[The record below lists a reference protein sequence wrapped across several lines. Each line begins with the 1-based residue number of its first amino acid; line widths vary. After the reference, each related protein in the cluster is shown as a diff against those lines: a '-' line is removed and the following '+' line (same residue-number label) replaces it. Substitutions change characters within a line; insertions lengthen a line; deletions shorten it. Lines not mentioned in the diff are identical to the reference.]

1 LLGEPI
7 MDNPHT
13 AMPFHPAVAEWFRR
27 RFDAPSRAQL
37 LGWPVIADAA
47 RPPGHDVLLCAPTG
61 SGKTLAA
68 FMWAINRLIVEAEAG
83 ELRDDVSVL
92 YVSPLKALANDIR
105 LNLEEPLNGVREV
118 AAEMGLTLAPVRA
131 GLRTGDTPANERAAM
146 LRRPPHILV
155 TTPESLFILLTSVRF
170 RDKLRAVRYIIVDE
184 LHAVAGDK
192 RGAHLAVTLERL
204 ERMVRAN
211 GAPRPV
217 RIGLSATLNPIET
230 LAAFLAGAEVA
241 SDGVRTPRTIQI
253 VRADDTRREL
263 DLAVIA
269 PGPELGALATHPHWE
284 AMYDTVASLIREH
297 RTTLVFTLS
306 RRWAER
312 IALALQKRLGADAVM
327 AHHGSL
333 ARAERLAAEQRLK
346 RGELKAI
353 VATASLELGID
364 VGAVDLVCQID
375 SPKSI
380 SAAIQ
385 RVGRSGHRLGATPK
399 GRFFALTI
407 DDLIECA
414 AAVRAIR
421 SGQLDEVEVPL
432 NPLDVAAQ
440 QIVAI
445 AADEEDIAEDELL
458 RLLRSSHSFG
468 TLASDVMRHLV
479 EEMAAQLPERIQGAA
494 PKIFYDRVARR
505 IRPRRGARLSAI
517 TSGGTIPEAG
527 NYDVVI
533 ASEGR
538 KVGDVEEDFAQESM
552 RGDIFSLGS
561 MPWKILG
568 ISKNRLMVEP
578 APGMA
583 PSLPFWQTEAAGRSP
598 AMSTEV
604 SALRRA
610 LAAFFSNPPK
620 NLRSSDPTISQRLSL
635 SRERSAIASEVGGA
649 PGEGSC
655 SSSATASEQS
665 AARWLVS
672 ECTVDE
678 AGAAQAVAWIRR
690 GVAALG
696 GVPDETHVIVERFFD
711 GLGGT
716 QIVIHSPFGIR
727 FNRGL
732 GFAIRKRLC
741 QSFDFEIQA
750 SAIDDAV
757 LLALNSRH
765 SFPLEDILTTVNSRT
780 ARPTLVQAMLDA
792 PMFEVRFRHVA
803 TRALAVMRSMRGRRV
818 PAWIQRLRTQELIMA
833 LFPRR
838 NACFE
843 NRPAAIEVPGHYI
856 VAETIRECLEESA
869 DADRMD
875 AVLRGLEDGS
885 IAARFVDN
893 VAPSVFAHRILLAW
907 DYSFLDDGER
917 GNRRSRAVTM
927 NRAMAE
933 DVFREEDL
941 SAMISANAVESVA
954 AEIGGYAPGS
964 RPRDAD
970 ELYELICTHGSI
982 RVVTLERQIEG
993 ETPALALKLELAE
1006 RLLRMR
1012 IDPASPEAFITAEDA
1027 PMFAAAYPNA
1037 IFAPPLSLVST
1048 ISLTHNATSLM
1059 QQDAMPVTQN
1069 EAPGIT
1075 QHDAHL
1081 ELVRRALATS
1091 VPITV
1096 LDLASRLGFA
1106 TDEIER
1112 ILTTLEAGGVVF
1124 RGYFTTARPIEI
1136 ATSHRDRQRSANG
1149 LADPHQDGLAHHS
1162 ANGAADAPPSF
1173 ELSEQWCDRYVL
1185 ERIHRQTIN
1194 RLRAEVEPCAD
1205 HEFAAF
1211 RLRWMQ
1217 IGTGLPA
1224 SSEAVGAVLEQLSG
1238 LGFDPAFWER
1248 AILPARIPGY
1258 RPEHLDLL
1266 CLSGDLRWIAIRP
1279 DDHSD
1284 ANVTL
1289 ELPTDVAF
1297 LPRRGRFQTR
1307 AAAAPADERSAAVLQ
1322 CLGAQGA
1329 QYLDQVADRAGLSER
1344 DTLAALWRLAAIGLV
1359 SNDSFAPLRLLA
1371 SDHDASRAITDTLR
1385 ASNGSASSFKHDA
1398 ALRARL
1404 KSSLSGRWS
1413 AIEAPLEGDADARPS
1428 GTAGDA
1434 TAFDEVRE
1442 VAMSLLARNGI
1453 LTREMLV
1460 LESLPVTWQT
1470 LSFALRR
1477 MEYAGTIRR
1486 GYFVRA
1492 LSGEQYALPE
1502 ALEMLR
1508 AARTL
1513 NPPNEPP
1520 IAISAAD
1527 PANPYGVLIPG
1538 CGVTRE
1544 AANLIVLRGGSFVLG
1559 FAARALIGGA
1569 AIDDDAFAAALAALM
1584 ALRPKLTIDSI
1595 DGTPA
1600 LDSDRVPVMAAMGFH
1615 SDGRA
1620 LVFDGLPGPTPAR
1633 AARRVS
1639 LDH

>member
-1 LLGEPI
+1 VPLA
-7 MDNPHT
+7 D
-13 AMPFHPAVAEWFRR
+13 FHPAVREWFRR
-27 RFDAPSRAQL
+27 RFDAPSRAQI
-37 LGWPVIADAA
+37 LGWPVIAAA
-47 RPPGHDVLLCAPTG
+47 VRPPGHDVLLCAPTG

-68 FMWAINRLIVEAEAG
+68 FMWAINRLIVEAEADA
-83 ELRDDVSVL
+83 LRDEVSVL

-118 AAEMGLTLAPVRA
+118 AHEMGLTLMPIRA
-131 GLRTGDTPANERAAM
+131 GLRTGDTPANERTAM

-155 TTPESLFILLTSVRF
+155 TTPESLFILLTSARF
-170 RDKLRAVRYIIVDE
+170 REKLRAVRYVIVDE

-192 RGAHLAVTLERL
+192 RGAHLALTLERL
-204 ERMVRAN
+204 ERMVRHG

-230 LAAFLAGAEVA
+230 LAAFLAGAEVDA
-241 SDGVRTPRTIQI
+241 NCERTPRPIRI
-253 VRADDTRREL
+253 VRADDARREL

-312 IALALQKRLGADAVM
+312 IALALQKRIGADAVV

-385 RVGRSGHRLGATPK
+385 RIGRSGHSLGATPK

-421 SGQLDEVEVPL
+421 TGHLDEVEVPL

-445 AADEEDIAEDELL
+445 TADEEDIAEEELL
-458 RLLRSSHSFG
+458 RQLRSSHSYG
-468 TLASDVMRHLV
+468 TLAAATLHQLID
-479 EEMAAQLPERIQGAA
+479 EMATQLPERIQGAA

-568 ISKNRLMVEP
+568 ISKNRLLVEP

-598 AMSTEV
+598 AMSAEV
-604 SALRRA
+604 CALRRD
-610 LAAFFSNPPK
+610 LAAFFATDARAK
-620 NLRSSDPTISQRLSL
+620 DDD
-635 SRERSAIASEVGGA
+635 SREK
-649 PGEGSC
+649 
-655 SSSATASEQS
+655 
-665 AARWLVS
+665 AAAQWLVT
-672 ECTVDE
+672 ECALDD
-678 AGAAQAVAWIRR
+678 AAAAQAVAWIRR

-696 GVPDETHVIVERFFD
+696 VVPDEKNIVVERFFD

-732 GFAIRKRLC
+732 GLAIRKRLC

-750 SAIDDAV
+750 SAIDGAV

-765 SFPLEDILTTVNSRT
+765 SFPLEDIMTMVNSRT

-803 TRALAVMRSMRGRRV
+803 TRALAVMRSMRGRKV
-818 PAWIQRLRTQELIMA
+818 PAWIQRLRTQELITA
-833 LFPRR
+833 IFPRR

-843 NRPAAIEVPGHYI
+843 NRPPTIEIPGHYI
-856 VAETIRECLEESA
+856 VSETVRECLEQSA
-869 DADRMD
+869 DADRME

-885 IAARFVDN
+885 IRARFVDS

-917 GNRRSRAVTM
+917 ANRRSRTVTM

-933 DVFREEDL
+933 DVFRDEDL
-941 SAMISANAVESVA
+941 SAMISAEAVDRVA
-954 AEIGGYAPGS
+954 AEIGGYAEGS
-964 RPRDAD
+964 RPRNGD
-970 ELYELICTHGSI
+970 ELYELVRTHGAI
-982 RVVTLERQIEG
+982 RVVAFDRQIGG
-993 ETPALALKLELAE
+993 ETPELAIALE
-1006 RLLRMR
+1006 RAGRLIR
-1012 IDPASPEAFITAEDA
+1012 IRVAADSPESFIVAEVA
-1027 PMFAAAYPNA
+1027 RLFSAAYPEA
-1037 IFAPPLSLVST
+1037 IFAPPLYAANGNSPLYDTEPAS
-1048 ISLTHNATSLM
+1048 
-1059 QQDAMPVTQN
+1059 QKDART
-1069 EAPGIT
+1069 EI
-1075 QHDAHL
+1075 
-1081 ELVRRALATS
+1081 VRRALATS
-1091 VPITV
+1091 IPTTAV
-1096 LDLASRLGFA
+1096 DLAARLA
-1106 TDEIER
+1106 LSPSEIDG
-1112 ILTTLEAGGVVF
+1112 ILATLEANGAAF
-1124 RGYFTTARPIEI
+1124 RGYFTTARPSEV
-1136 ATSHRDRQRSANG
+1136 ANSQRVALRTDGGGANSHENG
-1149 LADPHQDGLAHHS
+1149 
-1162 ANGAADAPPSF
+1162 
-1173 ELSEQWCDRYVL
+1173 EQWCDRYVL
-1185 ERIHRQTIN
+1185 ERIHRQTLN
-1194 RLRAEVEPCAD
+1194 SLRSEVEPCSD
-1205 HEFAAF
+1205 REFAAF

-1217 IGTGLPA
+1217 IGVDLPA
-1224 SSEAVGAVLEQLSG
+1224 SAEAVREILEQLAG
-1238 LGFDPAFWER
+1238 LVFDPAFWER
-1248 AILPARIPGY
+1248 AILPARIRGY

-1266 CLSGDLRWIAIRP
+1266 CLSGDLRWIATSLGEVG
-1279 DDHSD
+1279 DHATRD
-1284 ANVTL
+1284 FPV
-1289 ELPTDVAF
+1289 DVAF
-1297 LPRRGRFQTR
+1297 MPRRQRLHAN
-1307 AAAAPADERSAAVLQ
+1307 AAVVPPDDRSAAVYQ
-1322 CLGAQGA
+1322 CLVTRGA
-1329 QYLDQVADRAGLSER
+1329 QYLDQVADRSSLSER
-1344 DTLAALWRLAAIGLV
+1344 DSLAALWRLAAAGLA
-1359 SNDSFAPLRLLA
+1359 SNDSFAPLRLLS
-1371 SDHDASRAITDTLR
+1371 SDVDAGRAITDAPRAANGHTPASRRQDTALR
-1385 ASNGSASSFKHDA
+1385 KHDA

-1413 AIEAPLEGDADARPS
+1413 AIETARAAGNDDALANGKR
-1428 GTAGDA
+1428 GDA

-1442 VAMSLLARNGI
+1442 TVMLLLSRHGI
-1453 LTREMLV
+1453 LTREMLA
-1460 LESLPVTWQT
+1460 LEPSPLSWQT

-1492 LSGEQYALPE
+1492 LSGEQYALSE

-1508 AARTL
+1508 EVRTHDL
-1513 NPPNEPP
+1513 ANEPLV
-1520 IAISAAD
+1520 ALSAAD
-1527 PANPYGVLIPG
+1527 PANPYGVLLPG
-1538 CGVTRE
+1538 CGITRD
-1544 AANLIVLRGGSFVLG
+1544 AGNLIVLRGGRVVLG
-1559 FAARALIGGA
+1559 LTSRALVGGETL
-1569 AIDDDAFAAALAALM
+1569 DDETFASALAALM
-1584 ALRPKLTIDSI
+1584 AFRPKLTIDTI
-1595 DGTPA
+1595 DDVPA
-1600 LDSDRVPVMAAMGFH
+1600 LDSERVTVMAAMRFH

-1633 AARRVS
+1633 AARREA
-1639 LDH
+1639 LNH

>member
-1 LLGEPI
+1 
-7 MDNPHT
+7 
-13 AMPFHPAVAEWFRR
+13 MPLADFHPAVAEWFRR
-27 RFDAPSRAQL
+27 RFDGPSRAQI
-37 LGWPVIADAA
+37 LGWPVIAEAA

-68 FMWAINRLIVEAEAG
+68 FMWAINRLIVEAHAG
-83 ELRDDVSVL
+83 TLRDEVSVL

-155 TTPESLFILLTSVRF
+155 TTPESLFILLTSARF
-170 RDKLRAVRYIIVDE
+170 RAKLAAVRYVIVDE

-192 RGAHLAVTLERL
+192 RGAHLALTLERL
-204 ERMVRAN
+204 ERMVRQG

-230 LAAFLAGAEVA
+230 LAAFLAGAEVTA
-241 SDGVRTPRTIQI
+241 DGVRTPRPIRI

-284 AMYDTVASLIREH
+284 AMYDTVANLIREH

-312 IALALQKRLGADAVM
+312 IALALQKRVGTDAVM

-346 RGELKAI
+346 RGDLKAI

-375 SPKSI
+375 SPRSI

-385 RVGRSGHRLGATPK
+385 RVGRSGHSLGATPK

-407 DDLIECA
+407 DDLTECA

-421 SGQLDEVEVPL
+421 HGHLDEVEVPL

-445 AADEEDIAEDELL
+445 ATDEEDIAEDELL
-458 RLLRSSHSFG
+458 RLLRSSHSYG
-468 TLASDVMRHLV
+468 ALTAAALHQLI
-479 EEMAAQLPERIQGAA
+479 EEMATQLPDRIQGAA
-494 PKIFYDRVARR
+494 PKIFYDRAARR
-505 IRPRRGARLSAI
+505 VRPRRGARLSAI

-538 KVGDVEEDFAQESM
+538 KIGDVEEDFAQESA
-552 RGDIFSLGS
+552 RGDVFSLGS
-561 MPWKILG
+561 TPWKILG

-583 PSLPFWQTEAAGRSP
+583 PSLPFWQTEASGRSP
-598 AMSTEV
+598 AMSAEV
-604 SALRRA
+604 CVLRRD
-610 LAAFFSNPPK
+610 LAAFFEPGA
-620 NLRSSDPTISQRLSL
+620 SL
-635 SRERSAIASEVGGA
+635 KAGSVQERAAIE
-649 PGEGSC
+649 
-655 SSSATASEQS
+655 
-665 AARWLVS
+665 WLVAQCAL
-672 ECTVDE
+672 EE
-678 AGAAQAVAWIRR
+678 AAAAQVIAWIRR

-696 GVPDETHVIVERFFD
+696 GVPDQQNLVVERFFD

-732 GFAIRKRLC
+732 GLAIRKRLC

-765 SFPLEDILTTVNSRT
+765 SFPLEDIMTTVNSRT

-803 TRALAVMRSMRGRRV
+803 TRALAIMRSMRGRRV
-818 PAWIQRLRTQELIMA
+818 PAWIQRLRTQELITA
-833 LFPRR
+833 IFPRR

-843 NRPAAIEVPGHYI
+843 NRPPAIEIPDHYI
-856 VAETIRECLEESA
+856 VGETVRECLEESA
-869 DADRMD
+869 DADRME

-885 IAARFVDN
+885 IGVRFVDS

-917 GNRRSRAVTM
+917 ANRRSRTVTM

-933 DVFREEDL
+933 DVFRDEDL
-941 SAMISANAVESVA
+941 SAMISTEAVQRVA
-954 AEIGGYAPGS
+954 ADLGGYSDGA
-964 RPRDAD
+964 RPRNAD
-970 ELYELICTHGSI
+970 ELHELVRAHGAV
-982 RVVTLERQIEG
+982 RVATLERSSAG
-993 ETPALALKLELAE
+993 EALALALGLEQAG
-1006 RLLRMR
+1006 RLMR
-1012 IDPASPEAFITAEDA
+1012 VRVVSDAPESVIVAEDA
-1027 PMFAAAYPNA
+1027 ALFAAAYPNA
-1037 IFAPPLSLVST
+1037 IFAPPQSSAAIPPPLSDVQ
-1048 ISLTHNATSLM
+1048 ISQA
-1059 QQDAMPVTQN
+1059 DARTEV
-1069 EAPGIT
+1069 
-1075 QHDAHL
+1075 L
-1081 ELVRRALATS
+1081 RRALATS
-1091 VPITV
+1091 VPTTV
-1096 LDLASRLGFA
+1096 LDLAARLA
-1106 TDEIER
+1106 LTPNEIEG
-1112 ILTTLEAGGVVF
+1112 ILAALEANGVVF
-1124 RGYFTTARPIEI
+1124 RGYFTAARPSGDAGSERPALI
-1136 ATSHRDRQRSANG
+1136 T
-1149 LADPHQDGLAHHS
+1149 
-1162 ANGAADAPPSF
+1162 NGAASRSR
-1173 ELSEQWCDRYVL
+1173 ESTEQWCDRYVL
-1185 ERIHRQTIN
+1185 ERIHRQTLN
-1194 RLRAEVEPCAD
+1194 RLRSEVEPCAD

-1211 RLRWMQ
+1211 RLHWMQ
-1217 IGTGLPA
+1217 LGTDLPA
-1224 SSEAVGAVLEQLSG
+1224 GPEAVREVLEQLSG
-1238 LGFDPAFWER
+1238 LAFNPAFWEQ
-1248 AILPARIPGY
+1248 AILPARIRGY

-1266 CLSGDLRWIAIRP
+1266 CLSGDLRWVASS
-1279 DDHSD
+1279 HE
-1284 ANVTL
+1284 A
-1289 ELPTDVAF
+1289 TDGSAPLDFPGTITFV
-1297 LPRRGRFQTR
+1297 PRRRLMPADASVPIDER
-1307 AAAAPADERSAAVLQ
+1307 AATVHR
-1322 CLGAQGA
+1322 CLVANGA
-1329 QYLDQVADRAGLSER
+1329 QYLDQVADRSGLSER
-1344 DTLAALWRLAAIGLV
+1344 DTLAALWRLAAAGLA
-1359 SNDSFAPLRLLA
+1359 SNDSFAPLRLLSA
-1371 SDHDASRAITDTLR
+1371 DPAAPRAITDAPR
-1385 ASNGSASSFKHDA
+1385 AANGSTASIKHDA

-1413 AIEAPLEGDADARPS
+1413 AFEPAAARDEHASSGDDGTAVRSNGATGDAVVGVSRRANGATGDAVVGAPARS
-1428 GTAGDA
+1428 NGATGAA
-1434 TAFDEVRE
+1434 TAFDTVRE
-1442 VAMSLLARNGI
+1442 AALVLLARHGI
-1453 LTREMLV
+1453 LAREMLATEPSP
-1460 LESLPVTWQT
+1460 LTWQT

-1486 GYFVRA
+1486 GYYVRA

-1508 AARTL
+1508 AIRVQNATSETPVAL
-1513 NPPNEPP
+1513 
-1520 IAISAAD
+1520 SATD
-1527 PANPYGVLIPG
+1527 PANPYGVLLPG

-1544 AANLIVLRGGSFVLG
+1544 PGNLVVLRGGHFVLG
-1559 FAARALIGGA
+1559 LASRALVGGDSL
-1569 AIDDDAFAAALAALM
+1569 DDDTFVTALTAMM
-1584 ALRPKLTIDSI
+1584 ALRPKLTIETI
-1595 DGTPA
+1595 GGVPA
-1600 LDSDRVPVMAAMGFH
+1600 LDSDRVSVMAAMRFH

-1633 AARRVS
+1633 AGIQRAS
-1639 LDH
+1639 LSH

>member
-1 LLGEPI
+1 MVEAG
-7 MDNPHT
+7 DR
-13 AMPFHPAVAEWFRR
+13 AMKTDAETMTPFHPAVAEWFRR
-27 RFDAPSRAQL
+27 RFSMPSAAQIR
-37 LGWPVIADAA
+37 GWPVIAAAA

-68 FMWAINRLIVEAEAG
+68 FMWAINRLIVEAAAG
-83 ELRDDVSVL
+83 QLHDQVSVL

-105 LNLEEPLNGVREV
+105 LNLEEPLRGVREV

-155 TTPESLFILLTSVRF
+155 TTPESLFILLTSARF
-170 RDKLRAVRYIIVDE
+170 REKLRAVRYVIVDE

-204 ERMVRAN
+204 ERMVREG

-230 LAAFLAGAEVA
+230 LAAFLAGAQVA
-241 SDGVRTPRTIQI
+241 PGGQRTPRPIQI
-253 VRADDTRREL
+253 VRADDARREL

-269 PGPELGALATHPHWE
+269 PGPELGALATHQHWE

-346 RGELKAI
+346 RGDLKAI

-364 VGAVDLVCQID
+364 VGAVDLVCQVD

-385 RVGRSGHRLGATPK
+385 RVGRSGHSLGATPR
-399 GRFFALTI
+399 GRFFALTV
-407 DDLIECA
+407 DDLLECA
-414 AAVRAIR
+414 AAVRAI
-421 SGQLDEVEVPL
+421 GAGHLDEVEVPL

-445 AADEEDIAEDELL
+445 ATDEEDIAEDQLL
-458 RLLRSSHSFG
+458 RLLRSSHSFCTLAPG
-468 TLASDVMRHLV
+468 TLRQLLD
-479 EEMAAQLPERIQGAA
+479 EMAATLPDRIQGAG
-494 PKIFYDRVARR
+494 PKIFYDRVAHR
-505 IRPRRGARLSAI
+505 IRPRRSARLSAI

-538 KVGDVEEDFAQESM
+538 KIGDVEEDFAQESM

-583 PSLPFWQTEAAGRSP
+583 PTLPFWQTEAAGRSP

-604 SALRRA
+604 AALRCD
-610 LAAFFSNPPK
+610 LAAFFAIGNSK
-620 NLRSSDPTISQRLSL
+620 ND
-635 SRERSAIASEVGGA
+635 AA
-649 PGEGSC
+649 C
-655 SSSATASEQS
+655 EQA
-665 AARWLVS
+665 AARWLVA
-672 ECTVDE
+672 ECAVDP
-678 AGAAQAVAWIRR
+678 AAAAQAVAWIRR

-696 GVPDETHVIVERFFD
+696 LVPDHRNIVVERFFD

-716 QIVIHSPFGIR
+716 QIVIHAPFGIR

-732 GFAIRKRLC
+732 GLAIRKRLC

-765 SFPLEDILTTVNSRT
+765 SFPLEDILTMVNSRT
-780 ARPTLVQAMLDA
+780 ARPTLIQAMLDA

-803 TRALAVMRSMRGRRV
+803 TRALSVMRSMRGRKV
-818 PAWIQRLRTQELIMA
+818 PAWIQRLRTQELITA

-843 NRPAAIEVPGHYI
+843 NRPPAIEVPGHFI
-856 VAETIRECLEESA
+856 VGETVRECLEESA
-869 DADRMD
+869 DTDRME

-885 IAARFVDN
+885 VAAHFVDST
-893 VAPSVFAHRILLAW
+893 APSVFAHRILLAW

-917 GNRRSRAVTM
+917 ANRRSRTVTM

-941 SAMISANAVESVA
+941 SEMISADAVERVA
-954 AEIGGYAPGS
+954 AEIGGVAPGS

-970 ELYELICTHGSI
+970 ELYELIRAHGSLSPSA
-982 RVVTLERQIEG
+982 LETRIG
-993 ETPALALKLELAE
+993 GDAPALAAALERAG
-1006 RLLRMR
+1006 RVVRVR
-1012 IDPASPEAFITAEDA
+1012 FAPHDPEDSGEAFIAAEDA
-1027 PMFAAAYPNA
+1027 PLFAGAYPAAVFSPPLPEAIAAALDPA
-1037 IFAPPLSLVST
+1037 GSPSAAPAD
-1048 ISLTHNATSLM
+1048 ATQLAVPVAPE
-1059 QQDAMPVTQN
+1059 DARV
-1069 EAPGIT
+1069 
-1075 QHDAHL
+1075 

-1091 VPITV
+1091 VPVTV
-1096 LDLASRLGFA
+1096 LELAARVA
-1106 TDEIER
+1106 IAPEEVEH
-1112 ILTTLEAGGVVF
+1112 ILATLEAGGAVF
-1124 RGYFTTARPIEI
+1124 RGYFTTSRP
-1136 ATSHRDRQRSANG
+1136 AAMANPHRDGGGVGNGVVNSRGSAE
-1149 LADPHQDGLAHHS
+1149 AT
-1162 ANGAADAPPSF
+1162 
-1173 ELSEQWCDRYVL
+1173 EQWCDRYVL
-1185 ERIHRQTIN
+1185 ERIHRQTLN
-1194 RLRAEVEPCAD
+1194 RLRAAVEPCAD
-1205 HEFAAF
+1205 NEFAAF
-1211 RLRWMQ
+1211 RLLWMQ
-1217 IGTGLPA
+1217 IGSGLPA
-1224 SSEAVGAVLEQLSG
+1224 TAEGVHAVIEQLSG
-1238 LGFDPAFWER
+1238 MAFDPAFWER

-1258 RPEHLDLL
+1258 RPELLDLL
-1266 CLSGDLRWIAIRP
+1266 CLSGDLRWVAASPGGFDSRGEV
-1279 DDHSD
+1279 
-1284 ANVTL
+1284 AAL
-1289 ELPTDVAF
+1289 ELPSDVAF
-1297 LPRRGRFQTR
+1297 VPRRGAIPARS
-1307 AAAAPADERSAAVLQ
+1307 AAAPADPRSATVLEG
-1322 CLGAQGA
+1322 LTAQGA
-1329 QYLDQVADRAGLSER
+1329 QYLDQVAERAGLSER
-1344 DTLAALWRLAAIGLV
+1344 DTLAALWRLAAAGLV

-1371 SDHDASRAITDTLR
+1371 SDASAARAITDAPR
-1385 ASNGSASSFKHDA
+1385 AGSLGRSATFRHDA

-1404 KSSLSGRWS
+1404 KSSVSGRWS
-1413 AIEAPLEGDADARPS
+1413 AIAALADDGAGALPN
-1428 GTAGDA
+1428 GVAGDA
-1434 TAFDEVRE
+1434 AAVDEVRDMA
-1442 VAMSLLARNGI
+1442 VLLLARNGI
-1453 LTREMLV
+1453 LTREMLA
-1460 LESLPVTWQT
+1460 LESLPVSWQT

-1477 MEYAGTIRR
+1477 MEYAGLIRR

-1502 ALEMLR
+1502 ALDRLR
-1508 AARTL
+1508 AARRL
-1513 NPPNEPP
+1513 NPAAEAP
-1520 IAISAAD
+1520 IALSAAD
-1527 PANPYGVLIPG
+1527 PANPYGVLLPG
-1538 CGVTRE
+1538 CGVSRE
-1544 AANLIVLRGGSFVLG
+1544 AANLIVVRAGRFVLG
-1559 FAARALIGGA
+1559 LAARALVGA
-1569 AIDDDAFAAALAALM
+1569 DGLDDDSFAAALTALM
-1584 ALRPKLTIDSI
+1584 ALRPRLTIESI
-1595 DGTPA
+1595 DGVAA
-1600 LDSDRVPVMAAMGFH
+1600 LDSDRVPAMAAMRFH

-1633 AARRVS
+1633 AARLATLRR
-1639 LDH
+1639 